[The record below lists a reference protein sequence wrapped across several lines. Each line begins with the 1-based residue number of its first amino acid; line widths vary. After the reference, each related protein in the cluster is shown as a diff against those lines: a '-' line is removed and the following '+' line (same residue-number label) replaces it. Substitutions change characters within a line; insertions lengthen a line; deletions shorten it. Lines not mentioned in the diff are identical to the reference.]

1 MCGIAGIAATGAING
16 DAVPAMISRMG
27 HRGPDGEGL
36 WQSKDRRVAFGHTR
50 LAVIDTSDAGAQPM
64 LDPSGQVAVVYNGE
78 IYNYREIAERL
89 RREGV
94 ALRSSCDT
102 EVLLQAYMCWGRSM
116 LAELNGMFAF
126 CIHDSRDRTLFC
138 ARDRFAEKPFLFSV
152 TDRHFAFASEYKAL
166 FALSDIPVRIDETR
180 LMRFLADGRT
190 GLDGDSETAFHG
202 VRQLRG
208 GEYLTLDLQSMNV
221 EIGRYWSPLP
231 DLNAKETSF
240 EDAVAEFRGLLSDSV
255 KLRLRGDVEIGS
267 CLSGGLDS
275 SAIVC
280 LAREILGDRPYHVF
294 CGRFPG
300 TPADEWEYAERII
313 DHTGAVPHV
322 SEPTAPDLLSR
333 IGDFAWFNELPV
345 SSTSQFAQWTVF
357 ESAKDAGVTVL
368 LDGQGSDEL
377 LGGYEQYFR
386 NYLNAL
392 RADGQDKTARHEAEA
407 IRRRYPL
414 ALADDAETLKRGMP
428 AGLRHAIAG
437 LTGRGS
443 DVRFGLTMPP
453 HGKNVPV
460 DTGLS
465 ALATNPLAD
474 CLIEDSFAATLPTLL
489 RYGDRNSMAHSREV
503 RLPFCDHRIAEFV
516 LSLPPGYLMGDIQ
529 TKRLLRES
537 IRGIVPDPVRERWN
551 KQGFRP
557 PQDSWMS
564 GQMYES
570 VRDVLHSS
578 DFVNRG
584 WWRVGW
590 WQSALRRLR
599 KGEMHLAAPLWMP
612 YITEMWMHHFVDR
625 IQSEQ
630 RVPIYG

>member
-1 MCGIAGIAATGAING
+1 MCGIAGIAAKSAINR

-27 HRGPDGEGL
+27 HRGPNGEGL
-36 WQSKDRRVAFGHTR
+36 WHSDDHRVVFGHTR
-50 LAVIDTSDAGAQPM
+50 LAVIDISDAGAQPM
-64 LDPSGQVAVVYNGE
+64 LDPSGQIALVYNGE
-78 IYNYREIAERL
+78 IYNYREIALRL

-94 ALRSSCDT
+94 ELRSTCDT
-102 EVLLQAYMCWGRSM
+102 EVLLQAYMCWGPAM

-126 CIHDSRDRTLFC
+126 CIHDSRDQTIFC
-138 ARDRFAEKPFLFSV
+138 ARDRFAEKPFLFTA

-166 FALSDIPVRIDETR
+166 FSLSDIPVGIDETR
-180 LMRFLADGRT
+180 LMQFLADGRT
-190 GLDGDSETAFHG
+190 GLDGGGETAFQG

-208 GEYLTLDLQSMNV
+208 GECLTLDLRSMNLKI
-221 EIGRYWSPLP
+221 ERYWSPGP
-231 DLNAKETSF
+231 DPRAGKMSF
-240 EDAVAEFRGLLSDSV
+240 ADAAAEFRSLLSDSV

-280 LAREILGDRPYHVF
+280 LAREILGDQPYHVF

-300 TPADEWEYAERII
+300 TPADEWEYAEQVIN
-313 DHTGAVPHV
+313 HTGAIPHI

-333 IGDFAWFNELPV
+333 IGEFAWFNELPV

-386 NYLNAL
+386 DYLAAL
-392 RADGQDKTARHEAEA
+392 RADGQEDAARQEAEA
-407 IRRRYPL
+407 IHQRYPL
-414 ALADDAETLKRGMP
+414 ALADDAEILKRRMP
-428 AGLRHAIAG
+428 DGIRRAIAG
-437 LTGRGS
+437 LTGKGS

-453 HGKNVPV
+453 QGDNFSV

-465 ALATNPLAD
+465 ALTVNPLAD
-474 CLIEDSFAATLPTLL
+474 GLIEDSFAATLPTLL

-516 LSLPPGYLMGDIQ
+516 LSLPPRFLMGDVQ

-537 IRGIVPDPVRERWN
+537 IRGTVPDPIRERWN

-557 PQDSWMS
+557 PQDTWMS
-564 GQMYES
+564 DQMYEA
-570 VRDVLHSS
+570 VRDVLHSRE
-578 DFVNRG
+578 FANRG

-590 WQSALRRLR
+590 WQSALKRLR
-599 KGEMHLAAPLWMP
+599 KGEAHLASPLWMP

-625 IQSEQ
+625 VKSEP
-630 RVPIYG
+630 RVPIYS

>member
-1 MCGIAGIAATGAING
+1 MCGIAGIAAKSAINR

-36 WQSKDRRVAFGHTR
+36 WHSDDRRVVFGHTR
-50 LAVIDTSDAGAQPM
+50 LAVIDISDAGAQPM
-64 LDPSGQVAVVYNGE
+64 LDPSGQVALVYNGE
-78 IYNYREIAERL
+78 IYNYREIALRL

-94 ALRSSCDT
+94 ELRSTCDT
-102 EVLLQAYMCWGRSM
+102 EVLLQAYICWGPAM

-126 CIHDSRDRTLFC
+126 CIHDSRDQTIFC
-138 ARDRFAEKPFLFSV
+138 ARDRFAEKPFLFTA

-166 FALSDIPVRIDETR
+166 FALSDVPVEIDETR
-180 LMRFLADGRT
+180 LMQFLADGRT
-190 GLDGDSETAFHG
+190 GLDGDGETAFQG

-208 GEYLTLDLQSMNV
+208 GECLTLDLRSMNLK
-221 EIGRYWSPLP
+221 IDRYWSPGP
-231 DLNAKETSF
+231 DPRAGKMSF
-240 EDAVAEFRGLLSDSV
+240 ADAVAEFRNLLSDSV

-280 LAREILGDRPYHVF
+280 LAREILGHQPYHVF

-300 TPADEWEYAERII
+300 TPADEWEYAEQVIN
-313 DHTGAVPHV
+313 HTGAIPHI

-333 IGDFAWFNELPV
+333 IGEFAWFNELPV

-386 NYLNAL
+386 DYLAAL
-392 RADGQDKTARHEAEA
+392 RADGQEDAARREAEA
-407 IRRRYPL
+407 IRQRYPL
-414 ALADDAETLKRGMP
+414 ALADDAEILKRRMP
-428 AGLRHAIAG
+428 DGVRRAIAG
-437 LTGRGS
+437 LTGKGS

-453 HGKNVPV
+453 QGDNFSV

-465 ALATNPLAD
+465 ALAVNPLAD
-474 CLIEDSFAATLPTLL
+474 GLIEDSFAATLPTLL

-516 LSLPPGYLMGDIQ
+516 LSLPPGFLMGNIQ

-537 IRGIVPDPVRERWN
+537 IRGTVPDPVRERWN

-557 PQDSWMS
+557 PQDTWMS
-564 GQMYES
+564 DQMYEA
-570 VRDVLHSS
+570 VRDVLHSRELA
-578 DFVNRG
+578 NRG

-590 WQSALRRLR
+590 WQSALKRLR
-599 KGEMHLAAPLWMP
+599 KGEAHLSGPLWMP

-625 IQSEQ
+625 VKSEP
-630 RVPIYG
+630 RVPIYS

>member
-1 MCGIAGIAATGAING
+1 MCGIAGIAAKSAINR

-27 HRGPDGEGL
+27 HRGPNGKGL
-36 WQSKDRRVAFGHTR
+36 WHSDDYRVVFGHTR
-50 LAVIDTSDAGAQPM
+50 LAVIDISDAGAQPM
-64 LDPSGQVAVVYNGE
+64 LDPSGQIALVYNGE
-78 IYNYREIAERL
+78 IYNYREIALRL

-94 ALRSSCDT
+94 ELRSTCDT
-102 EVLLQAYMCWGRSM
+102 EVLLQAYMCWGPAM

-126 CIHDSRDRTLFC
+126 CIHDSRDQTIFC
-138 ARDRFAEKPFLFSV
+138 ARDRFAEKPFLFTA

-166 FALSDIPVRIDETR
+166 FSLSDIPVGIDETR
-180 LMRFLADGRT
+180 LMQFLADGRT
-190 GLDGDSETAFHG
+190 GLDGGGETAFQG

-208 GEYLTLDLQSMNV
+208 GECLTLDLRSMNLKI
-221 EIGRYWSPLP
+221 ERYWSPGP
-231 DLNAKETSF
+231 DPRAGKMSF
-240 EDAVAEFRGLLSDSV
+240 ADAAAEFRSLLSDSV

-280 LAREILGDRPYHVF
+280 LAREILGDQPYHVF

-300 TPADEWEYAERII
+300 TPADEWEYAEQVIN
-313 DHTGAVPHV
+313 HTGAIPHI
-322 SEPTAPDLLSR
+322 SEPTAPDLLSQ
-333 IGDFAWFNELPV
+333 ISEFAWFNELPV

-386 NYLNAL
+386 DYLAAL
-392 RADGQDKTARHEAEA
+392 RADGQEDAARQEAEA
-407 IRRRYPL
+407 IHQRYPL
-414 ALADDAETLKRGMP
+414 ALADDAEILKRRMP
-428 AGLRHAIAG
+428 DGIRCAIAG
-437 LTGRGS
+437 LTGKGS

-453 HGKNVPV
+453 QGDNFSV

-465 ALATNPLAD
+465 ALTVNPLAD
-474 CLIEDSFAATLPTLL
+474 GLIEDSFAATLPTLL

-516 LSLPPGYLMGDIQ
+516 LSLPPGFLMGDVQ

-537 IRGIVPDPVRERWN
+537 IRGTVPDPIRERWN

-557 PQDSWMS
+557 PQDTWMS
-564 GQMYES
+564 DQMYEA
-570 VRDVLHSS
+570 VRDVLHSRE
-578 DFVNRG
+578 FANRG

-590 WQSALRRLR
+590 WQSALKRLR
-599 KGEMHLAAPLWMP
+599 KGEAHLASPLWMP

-625 IQSEQ
+625 VKSEP
-630 RVPIYG
+630 RVPIYS

>member
-1 MCGIAGIAATGAING
+1 MCGIAGIAAKSAINR

-27 HRGPDGEGL
+27 HRGPSGEGL
-36 WQSKDRRVAFGHTR
+36 WHSDDHRVVFGHTR
-50 LAVIDTSDAGAQPM
+50 LAVIDISDAGAQPM
-64 LDPSGQVAVVYNGE
+64 LDPSGQIALVYNGE
-78 IYNYREIAERL
+78 IYNYREIALRL

-94 ALRSSCDT
+94 ELRSTCDT
-102 EVLLQAYMCWGRSM
+102 EVLLQAYMCWGPAM

-126 CIHDSRDRTLFC
+126 CIHDSRDQTIFC
-138 ARDRFAEKPFLFSV
+138 ARDRFAEKPFLFTA

-166 FALSDIPVRIDETR
+166 FSLSDIPVGIDETR
-180 LMRFLADGRT
+180 LMQFLADGRT
-190 GLDGDSETAFHG
+190 GLDGGGETAFQG

-208 GEYLTLDLQSMNV
+208 GECLTLDLRSMNLSI
-221 EIGRYWSPLP
+221 ERYWSPGP
-231 DLNAKETSF
+231 DPRAGKMSF
-240 EDAVAEFRGLLSDSV
+240 ADAAAEFRSLLSDSV

-280 LAREILGDRPYHVF
+280 LAREILGDQPYHVF

-300 TPADEWEYAERII
+300 TPADEWEYAEQVIN
-313 DHTGAVPHV
+313 HTGAIPHI

-333 IGDFAWFNELPV
+333 IGEFAWFNELPV

-386 NYLNAL
+386 DYLAAL
-392 RADGQDKTARHEAEA
+392 RADGQEDAARCEAEA
-407 IRRRYPL
+407 IRQRYPL
-414 ALADDAETLKRGMP
+414 ALADDAEILKRRMP
-428 AGLRHAIAG
+428 DGVRRAIAG
-437 LTGRGS
+437 LTGKGS

-453 HGKNVPV
+453 QGDNFSV

-465 ALATNPLAD
+465 ALGVNPLAD
-474 CLIEDSFAATLPTLL
+474 GLIEDSFAATLPTLL

-516 LSLPPGYLMGDIQ
+516 LSLPPGFLMGDVQ

-537 IRGIVPDPVRERWN
+537 IRGTVPDPIRERWN

-557 PQDSWMS
+557 PQDAWVSDH
-564 GQMYES
+564 MYEA
-570 VRDVLHSS
+570 VRDVLHSRE
-578 DFVNRG
+578 FANRG

-590 WQSALRRLR
+590 WQSALKRLR
-599 KGEMHLAAPLWMP
+599 KGEAHLASPLWMP

-625 IQSEQ
+625 VKSEP
-630 RVPIYG
+630 RVPIYS